1 MNARFLLLLLLA
13 FSLAQSMQAANRFA
27 APGQARPNFLLLL
40 TDDQTF
46 RTLSIV
52 GELEVK
58 TPNLDRLARRG
69 TRFTH

>member
-1 MNARFLLLLLLA
+1 MNARFLSLLILVLA
-13 FSLAQSMQAANRFA
+13 LAQSVQGENRFA